1 MIVVG
6 GSGGG
11 GCDDGWVGINKEGN
25 WCIDGDGDF
34 YLDIRDKCCDF
45 MLLFLYILV
54 YGLLFVY
61 VFFVS
66 DYFIINCHDIYI

>member
-25 WCIDGDGDF
+25 WCIDGDF

-45 MLLFLYILV
+45 VLLFLYILV
-54 YGLLFVY
+54 YCLY
-61 VFFVS
+61 VFLVS
-66 DYFIINCHDIYI
+66 DYFIINCHYIYI